1 MKEKKKEEG
10 EILQLGSQ
18 RGGDLQPEKKKM
30 TEGRKY
36 DKTSSIKSEQPTRL
50 QHAEVKVV
58 PGAKAS

>member
-1 MKEKKKEEG
+1 LKEKKKEEG

-36 DKTSSIKSEQPTRL
+36 DKTSSIKSEQPAQL
-50 QHAEVKVV
+50 QHC
-58 PGAKAS
+58 